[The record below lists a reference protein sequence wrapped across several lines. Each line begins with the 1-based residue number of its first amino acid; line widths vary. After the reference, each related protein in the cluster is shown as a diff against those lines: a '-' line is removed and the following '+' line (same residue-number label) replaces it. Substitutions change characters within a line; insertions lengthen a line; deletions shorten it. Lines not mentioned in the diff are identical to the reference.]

1 MIHEP
6 DGEAGN
12 KGMLKMENGPKW
24 PERTVE
30 TEEGPQGGASPRFAQ
45 SLAAPGCSLLSF
57 PFPAFP
63 EEQEL

>member
-1 MIHEP
+1 MVHEP
-6 DGEAGN
+6 DGEA
-12 KGMLKMENGPKW
+12 ENGKGPNC

-30 TEEGPQGGASPRFAQ
+30 TGEGPQGGASPRFAQ

-63 EEQEL
+63 EEQEEL